1 MNNEIYRQQIES
13 IKETAQINSSV
24 EKLRI
29 KLKNFIVVDKQSEIV
44 GEIQDIILEDN
55 RQINFVISQ
64 NYNPQSPR
72 LFLLI
77 SKLVQK
83 VDPSNR
89 SVIVDINKAEIDHLP
104 EYINQETPG
113 METPEIPDNSE
124 TPASE
129 AVDKDRTIDSNFY
142 PSVMPAAS
150 DDIVDLDTLEMG
162 SEFPLED
169 DLDILEEDI
178 TIEGDLY
185 PPAIPLETQAEADM
199 FDLDTLEMGATFPLE
214 DNLDIL
220 EEELPIEG
228 DFYSSVS
235 PLTTEAEVEI
245 DDLFNLVSED
255 TQLTSNVELATP
267 QQGDELIDTDTS
279 EVLEEELIRLLGE
292 RLIVGRSKRKVG
304 EVIVRKEIETRMIQ
318 VPVRREKLIVEQ
330 ISPEH
335 KQLAEID
342 LGEEE
347 ISEVDLTAAETTGT
361 KMPAIARADNELT
374 VTGEF
379 SSPKIASLLLN
390 AIALERRQGCKKVR
404 LEIVVEDVE
413 RQKSYQ
419 EWIDRASGNKPASNS

>member
-1 MNNEIYRQQIES
+1 MNNETSRQQLES
-13 IKETAQINSSV
+13 IKETAQINRSV

-29 KLKNFIVVDKQSEIV
+29 KLKNFIVIDRQSETI
-44 GEIQDIILEDN
+44 GEVQDIILGSN

-64 NYNPQSPR
+64 TYNDQSSR
-72 LFLLI
+72 QFLLI

-89 SVIVDINKAEIDHLP
+89 SVIVDISKAEIDHLP
-104 EYINQETPG
+104 EYVKQETPG
-113 METPEIPDNSE
+113 METPELPDNSE
-124 TPASE
+124 TPTYE
-129 AVDKDRTIDSNFY
+129 AADKDLTIDSDFY
-142 PSVMPAAS
+142 PSVMPAANT
-150 DDIVDLDTLEMG
+150 DP
-162 SEFPLED
+162 FN
-169 DLDILEEDI
+169 
-178 TIEGDLY
+178 
-185 PPAIPLETQAEADM
+185 
-199 FDLDTLEMGATFPLE
+199 LDTLEMGATFPVDIPEE
-214 DNLDIL
+214 DITIDS
-220 EEELPIEG
+220 
-228 DFYSSVS
+228 DFYSSEI
-235 PLTTEAEVEI
+235 PPTTNAEANI
-245 DDLFNLVSED
+245 DDLFNLASEEMVSTSEVGLAD
-255 TQLTSNVELATP
+255 TQ
-267 QQGDELIDTDTS
+267 QWDDLIDTDTS

-318 VPVRREKLIVEQ
+318 VPVRREKLIIEQ
-330 ISPEH
+330 VSPEH

-347 ISEVDLTAAETTGT
+347 ISGVELTAAEMSGT
-361 KMPAIARADNELT
+361 KMPAIARSDNELT

-419 EWIDRASGNKPASNS
+419 EWIDRASGNTPSI

>member
-1 MNNEIYRQQIES
+1 MNNETPRQQLES
-13 IKETAQINSSV
+13 IKETAQINRSV

-29 KLKNFIVVDKQSEIV
+29 KLKNFTVIDSQSETI
-44 GEIQDIILEDN
+44 GEVQDIILGTN

-64 NYNPQSPR
+64 NNNDQSSR
-72 LFLLI
+72 QFLLI

-89 SVIVDINKAEIDHLP
+89 SVIVDISKAEIDALP
-104 EYINQETPG
+104 EYVKQETPG
-113 METPEIPDNSE
+113 METPELPDNSE
-124 TPASE
+124 TPAYE
-129 AVDKDRTIDSNFY
+129 AADKDITIDSDFY
-142 PSVMPAAS
+142 PSVMPAANT
-150 DDIVDLDTLEMG
+150 DNFNVDTLEMG
-162 SEFPLED
+162 STS
-169 DLDILEEDI
+169 DLSLDEIDISEEDI
-178 TIEGDLY
+178 TIDS
-185 PPAIPLETQAEADM
+185 
-199 FDLDTLEMGATFPLE
+199 
-214 DNLDIL
+214 
-220 EEELPIEG
+220 
-228 DFYSSVS
+228 DFYSSEIA
-235 PLTTEAEVEI
+235 PATNAEVDI
-245 DDLFNLVSED
+245 DDLFNLASEETVSTSDVGLAD
-255 TQLTSNVELATP
+255 TQ
-267 QQGDELIDTDTS
+267 QWDDLIDTDTS

-330 ISPEH
+330 VSPEH

-347 ISEVDLTAAETTGT
+347 ISGIELTAAEMSGT
-361 KMPAIARADNELT
+361 KMPALARADNELT

-379 SSPKIASLLLN
+379 TSPKIASLLLN

-419 EWIDRASGNKPASNS
+419 EWVDRASGNTPSSNV

>member
-1 MNNEIYRQQIES
+1 MNNETSRQQPES
-13 IKETAQINSSV
+13 IKETAQINRSV

-29 KLKNFIVVDKQSEIV
+29 KLKNFIVIDKQSEII
-44 GEIQDIILEDN
+44 GEVQDIILEPN

-64 NYNPQSPR
+64 NYAPQSSR
-72 LFLLI
+72 LFLVI

-89 SVIVDINKAEIDHLP
+89 SVVVDINKAEIDHLP
-104 EYINQETPG
+104 EYVKQETPG
-113 METPEIPDNSE
+113 METPELPDNSE
-124 TPASE
+124 TPAYE
-129 AVDKDRTIDSNFY
+129 AGDKDITIEGDFY
-142 PSVMPAAS
+142 PSVMPAANT
-150 DDIVDLDTLEMG
+150 DTLNLDTLEMA
-162 SEFPLED
+162 STSS
-169 DLDILEEDI
+169 LDIPEENI
-178 TIEGDLY
+178 TIDS
-185 PPAIPLETQAEADM
+185 
-199 FDLDTLEMGATFPLE
+199 
-214 DNLDIL
+214 
-220 EEELPIEG
+220 
-228 DFYSSVS
+228 DFYSSEV
-235 PLTTEAEVEI
+235 PPATNAEVDI
-245 DDLFNLVSED
+245 DDLFNLASEETVSTSDVGLAD
-255 TQLTSNVELATP
+255 TQQWN
-267 QQGDELIDTDTS
+267 DLIDTDTS

-318 VPVRREKLIVEQ
+318 VPVRREKLIIEQ
-330 ISPEH
+330 VSPEH

-347 ISEVDLTAAETTGT
+347 ISGVELTAAEIAGT
-361 KMPAIARADNELT
+361 KMPAIARSDNELT

-419 EWIDRASGNKPASNS
+419 EWIDRASGNKPSSDV

>member
-1 MNNEIYRQQIES
+1 MNNETSRQQLES
-13 IKETAQINSSV
+13 IKETAQINRSV

-29 KLKNFIVVDKQSEIV
+29 KLKNFTVIDRQSETV
-44 GEIQDIILEDN
+44 GAVQDIILGTN

-64 NYNPQSPR
+64 NYNAQSSR
-72 LFLLI
+72 QFLLI

-89 SVIVDINKAEIDHLP
+89 SVIVDISKSEIDALP
-104 EYINQETPG
+104 EYVKQETPG
-113 METPEIPDNSE
+113 METPELPDNAE
-124 TPASE
+124 TPADE
-129 AVDKDRTIDSNFY
+129 AADKDITIDSDFY

-150 DDIVDLDTLEMG
+150 VDTFNLDTLEMG
-162 SEFPLED
+162 STS
-169 DLDILEEDI
+169 DLSLDEIDISEEDI
-178 TIEGDLY
+178 TIDS
-185 PPAIPLETQAEADM
+185 
-199 FDLDTLEMGATFPLE
+199 
-214 DNLDIL
+214 
-220 EEELPIEG
+220 
-228 DFYSSVS
+228 DFYSSEI
-235 PLTTEAEVEI
+235 PPKTNAEVDI
-245 DDLFNLVSED
+245 DALFNLASGETVLTSDVGLAD
-255 TQLTSNVELATP
+255 TQ
-267 QQGDELIDTDTS
+267 QRDDLINSDTS

-318 VPVRREKLIVEQ
+318 VPVRREKLIIEQ
-330 ISPEH
+330 VSPEH

-347 ISEVDLTAAETTGT
+347 ISGVDLTAAEISGN
-361 KMPAIARADNELT
+361 KMPVARADNELT

-419 EWIDRASGNKPASNS
+419 EWVDRASGNTPSSNV

>member
-1 MNNEIYRQQIES
+1 MNNETSRQQLES

-29 KLKNFIVVDKQSEIV
+29 KLKNFIVIDRQSEII
-44 GEIQDIILEDN
+44 GEVQDIILGTN

-64 NYNPQSPR
+64 NYHTQSSR

-83 VDPSNR
+83 VDPANR
-89 SVIVDINKAEIDHLP
+89 SVIVDINKAEIDQFP
-104 EYINQETPG
+104 EYVKEETPG

-124 TPASE
+124 TPAYE
-129 AVDKDRTIDSNFY
+129 AADKDITIDSDFY
-142 PSVMPAAS
+142 PSVMPAENT
-150 DDIVDLDTLEMG
+150 DIFNLDTLEMA
-162 SEFPLED
+162 S
-169 DLDILEEDI
+169 
-178 TIEGDLY
+178 TSV
-185 PPAIPLETQAEADM
+185 
-199 FDLDTLEMGATFPLE
+199 PLE
-214 DNLDIL
+214 DNLDIS
-220 EEELPIEG
+220 EEDITIDSDLYPSEI
-228 DFYSSVS
+228 
-235 PLTTEAEVEI
+235 PLATDAEVEI
-245 DDLFNLVSED
+245 DDLFNLVGEETQLASDVGLAD
-255 TQLTSNVELATP
+255 TQQWDNLL
-267 QQGDELIDTDTS
+267 DTDTS

-347 ISEVDLTAAETTGT
+347 ISEVDLTAAETTGS
-361 KMPAIARADNELT
+361 KMPAIARSDNEIT

-419 EWIDRASGNKPASNS
+419 EWIDRASGNKPASNL

>member
-1 MNNEIYRQQIES
+1 MNNETSRQQLES

-29 KLKNFIVVDKQSEIV
+29 KLKNFIVIDRQSEII
-44 GEIQDIILEDN
+44 GEVQDIILGTN

-64 NYNPQSPR
+64 NNNAQSSR

-89 SVIVDINKAEIDHLP
+89 SVIVDISKAEIDALP
-104 EYINQETPG
+104 EYVKQETPG
-113 METPEIPDNSE
+113 METPETPDKSE
-124 TPASE
+124 TPADE
-129 AVDKDRTIDSNFY
+129 AAAKDITIDNDFY
-142 PSVMPAAS
+142 PSVMPAANT
-150 DDIVDLDTLEMG
+150 DNFNLDTLKMG
-162 SEFPLED
+162 STS
-169 DLDILEEDI
+169 DLSLDEIDILEEDI
-178 TIEGDLY
+178 TIDS
-185 PPAIPLETQAEADM
+185 DV
-199 FDLDTLEMGATFPLE
+199 
-214 DNLDIL
+214 
-220 EEELPIEG
+220 
-228 DFYSSVS
+228 YSSEIAPATNS
-235 PLTTEAEVEI
+235 EVDI
-245 DDLFNLVSED
+245 DALFNLASEETVLTSEVGLAD
-255 TQLTSNVELATP
+255 TQ
-267 QQGDELIDTDTS
+267 QWDDLIDTDTS

-347 ISEVDLTAAETTGT
+347 ISEVDLTAAEITGT
-361 KMPAIARADNELT
+361 KMPAIARSDNELT

>member
-1 MNNEIYRQQIES
+1 MNNETSRQQLES
-13 IKETAQINSSV
+13 IKETAQINRSV
-24 EKLRI
+24 EKLRL
-29 KLKNFIVVDKQSEIV
+29 KLKNFIVIDRQSETI
-44 GEIQDIILEDN
+44 GEVQDIILGPN

-64 NYNPQSPR
+64 NYNEQSSR

-104 EYINQETPG
+104 EYVKQETPG
-113 METPEIPDNSE
+113 METPKLPDNSE
-124 TPASE
+124 TPAYE
-129 AVDKDRTIDSNFY
+129 AADKDITIESDFY

-150 DDIVDLDTLEMG
+150 ADTFNLDTLEMA
-162 SEFPLED
+162 STSDFPLDEI
-169 DLDILEEDI
+169 DISEEDI
-178 TIEGDLY
+178 TIDSDLY
-185 PPAIPLETQAEADM
+185 SSEIPPAT
-199 FDLDTLEMGATFPLE
+199 
-214 DNLDIL
+214 N
-220 EEELPIEG
+220 
-228 DFYSSVS
+228 
-235 PLTTEAEVEI
+235 AEVDI
-245 DDLFNLVSED
+245 DDLFNLASEETALTSDVALAD
-255 TQLTSNVELATP
+255 TQ
-267 QQGDELIDTDTS
+267 QRDDLIDSDTS

-318 VPVRREKLIVEQ
+318 VPVRREKLIIEQ
-330 ISPEH
+330 VSPEH

-347 ISEVDLTAAETTGT
+347 ISGVDLTAAEIAGT
-361 KMPAIARADNELT
+361 KMPAIARSDNELT

-419 EWIDRASGNKPASNS
+419 EWIDRASGNKPSSNL

>member
-1 MNNEIYRQQIES
+1 MNNETSRQQLES
-13 IKETAQINSSV
+13 IKETAQINRSV

-29 KLKNFIVVDKQSEIV
+29 KLKNFTVIDRQSETI
-44 GEIQDIILEDN
+44 GEVQDIILGTN
-55 RQINFVISQ
+55 RQINFVVSQ
-64 NYNPQSPR
+64 NNDDQSSR

-89 SVIVDINKAEIDHLP
+89 SVIVDISKSEIDALP
-104 EYINQETPG
+104 EYVKQETPG
-113 METPEIPDNSE
+113 METPETPDKSE
-124 TPASE
+124 TPADE
-129 AVDKDRTIDSNFY
+129 AADKDITIDSDFY

-150 DDIVDLDTLEMG
+150 ADTFNLDTLEMG
-162 SEFPLED
+162 LTFVG
-169 DLDILEEDI
+169 DIPEEDI
-178 TIEGDLY
+178 TIDS
-185 PPAIPLETQAEADM
+185 
-199 FDLDTLEMGATFPLE
+199 
-214 DNLDIL
+214 
-220 EEELPIEG
+220 
-228 DFYSSVS
+228 DFYSSEI
-235 PLTTEAEVEI
+235 PPITNAEADI
-245 DDLFNLVSED
+245 DDLFNLGSEETVSTSDVGLAD
-255 TQLTSNVELATP
+255 TQ
-267 QQGDELIDTDTS
+267 QRDDLIDTDTS

-318 VPVRREKLIVEQ
+318 VPVRREKLIIEQ
-330 ISPEH
+330 VSPEH

-347 ISEVDLTAAETTGT
+347 ISGVDLTAAEMSGT
-361 KMPAIARADNELT
+361 KMPVARSDNELT

-419 EWIDRASGNKPASNS
+419 EWIDRASGNTPSSNV

>member
-1 MNNEIYRQQIES
+1 MNNETSRQQLES
-13 IKETAQINSSV
+13 IKETAQINRSV

-29 KLKNFIVVDKQSEIV
+29 KLKNFTVIDRQSETI
-44 GEIQDIILEDN
+44 GEVQDIILGTN

-64 NYNPQSPR
+64 NNNTQSSR

-89 SVIVDINKAEIDHLP
+89 SVIVDISKAEIDALP
-104 EYINQETPG
+104 EYVKQETPG
-113 METPEIPDNSE
+113 METPEFSDNAE
-124 TPASE
+124 TPADE
-129 AVDKDRTIDSNFY
+129 AADKDITIEGDFY
-142 PSVMPAAS
+142 PSVMPVANT
-150 DDIVDLDTLEMG
+150 DDFNLDTLEMG
-162 SEFPLED
+162 STFSV
-169 DLDILEEDI
+169 DIPEEDI
-178 TIEGDLY
+178 TIDS
-185 PPAIPLETQAEADM
+185 
-199 FDLDTLEMGATFPLE
+199 
-214 DNLDIL
+214 
-220 EEELPIEG
+220 
-228 DFYSSVS
+228 DFYSSEIS
-235 PLTTEAEVEI
+235 PITNAEDNI
-245 DDLFNLVSED
+245 DDLFNLASEE
-255 TQLTSNVELATP
+255 TVLTSDVELADM
-267 QQGDELIDTDTS
+267 QQRDDLIDTDTS

-318 VPVRREKLIVEQ
+318 VPVRREKLIIEQ
-330 ISPEH
+330 VSPEH

-347 ISEVDLTAAETTGT
+347 ISGVELQAAEMSGT
-361 KMPAIARADNELT
+361 KMPVARADNELT

-419 EWIDRASGNKPASNS
+419 EWVDRASGNTPSSNV